1 MKTLKT
7 FEMYSAE
14 DIEIG
19 NQNNVLLHDWHK
31 KIPQTIELIKNGV
44 TVTLDLRDTMANT
57 NRISLSYENVEEENK
72 HIYQGSFANNI
83 VVDIGFSKYSKDY
96 TDPLATEIQYFFAIY
111 AGNSEMINLK
121 LRKNEIIEMV
131 PPQITLGKKTKAD
144 FVRLIKKMSKNQ
156 VKISDKYFNSKN

>member
-1 MKTLKT
+1 MKLIKT
-7 FEMYSAE
+7 FETYSQE
-14 DIEIG
+14 DIAIG
-19 NQNNVLLHDWHK
+19 DTNNVILHDWHK
-31 KIPQTIELIKNGV
+31 KIPQTISLIKNGV

-57 NRISLSYENVEEENK
+57 NRLSLSYENVDEENR

-96 TDPLATEIQYFFAIY
+96 TDPLKTEIQFFFSIY

-131 PPQITLGKKTKAD
+131 PPKITLSKKTKSD
-144 FVRLIKKMSKNQ
+144 FVKLIKKMSKNQ
-156 VKISDKYFNSKN
+156 VKISDKYFNSKD